1 MCFLTLNSLTRHRQA
16 LEKNQQWLAYDQ
28 QREAYV
34 QSVVGRTLELEQQ
47 LAQVKQQ
54 HAQQE
59 ATSGG
64 ELQGVHKL
72 ISCVSS
78 VSAIR
83 NGARGNSSHLSYS
96 EWLKCFFSLRE
107 GWKTFF
113 FTFGGKKKKHLKG
126 IQD

>member
-1 MCFLTLNSLTRHRQA
+1 MVANVELTHSLARRRHHQA

-47 LAQVKQQ
+47 LAQAKQQ
-54 HAQQE
+54 HTQQE

-72 ISCVSS
+72 INRVSS
-78 VSAIR
+78 VGR
-83 NGARGNSSHLSYS
+83 EKGALFIHSH
-96 EWLKCFFSLRE
+96 
-107 GWKTFF
+107 FF
-113 FTFGGKKKKHLKG
+113 FFFFESG
-126 IQD
+126 